1 MVKQEMARLSI
12 EILGISE
19 LKWTG
24 MGQFNSDY
32 HYVYYCGQ
40 ESLRRNEVTLTVNR
54 SPKRSTWMQPQKW
67 PNDLSSFPKQTIQ
80 PHCDPSLSPNHWCQR
95 SWSWQV
101 LWRCTTPSRTNT
113 KKRCPSH
120 YRGLECKSR
129 KSKDTRNN
137 RQVWHWS
144 TKWSRARE
152 REHTG
157 HSKHPFPTT
166 QEMTLHM
173 DIIRWSILKSDQ
185 FCYL

>member
-1 MVKQEMARLSI
+1 M
-12 EILGISE
+12 
-19 LKWTG
+19 G
-24 MGQFNSDY
+24 MDQFNSDD
-32 HYVYYCGQ
+32 HYIYYCGQ

-54 SPKRSTWMQPQKW
+54 SPKRSTWMQLQKW

-113 KKRCPSH
+113 KNDVLLIIGDWNAKVESQKILGITGKFGIGVQNEAGPRLTEFCQENMLVIMNAFS
-120 YRGLECKSR
+120 
-129 KSKDTRNN
+129 NN
-137 RQVWHWS
+137 
-144 TKWSRARE
+144 
-152 REHTG
+152 
-157 HSKHPFPTT
+157 P
-166 QEMTLHM
+166 HM